1 MKACCCGARAWIRHS
16 RCRGIKFTL
25 AIRAKRTV
33 RPNSAKMTDTVEKVS
48 AKKLWNWNLKRW
60 SASGSLELENS
71 DGRARNEIRL
81 RHLHVGYQPLAT
93 KYFEYARS
101 LNAQKV

>member
-1 MKACCCGARAWIRHS
+1 VHEPGFGTPDARELNLRS
-16 RCRGIKFTL
+16 QSGRSGL
-25 AIRAKRTV
+25 V
-33 RPNSAKMTDTVEKVS
+33 RRERIDSAKMIDTVEKVS

-81 RHLHVGYQPLAT
+81 RYLRFGCQPLAT
-93 KYFEYARS
+93 HAHFP
-101 LNAQKV
+101 QFP